1 MGYEC
6 LIAGLPELQEGSAAP
21 MTMEALD
28 ALLAEMLADKDLEQ
42 LELLKRHVSTGAC
55 RFVRDWQNY
64 NRDLN
69 NVLTAQI
76 CRKHNLDP
84 RKAIIGDNE
93 LALQLKR
100 PESQRLKDFGLAGTI
115 DTLPEI
121 LAVSEIENLMDR
133 EKHIDALRFMWLEE
147 RTRSVFFS
155 LENVMA
161 YYLMNQMLC
170 RWDVLTVEKGEK
182 VFRDIVA
189 EMKSGIHFD

>member
-28 ALLAEMLADKDLEQ
+28 ALLAEMLTDKDLEQ

-155 LENVMA
+155 LENVLA

>member
-28 ALLAEMLADKDLEQ
+28 ALLAEMLTDKDLEQ
-42 LELLKRHVSTGAC
+42 LELLKRHVPTGAC

-100 PESQRLKDFGLAGTI
+100 PESQRLKDFGLAGSI

-155 LENVMA
+155 LENVLA

>member
-1 MGYEC
+1 
-6 LIAGLPELQEGSAAP
+6 

-28 ALLAEMLADKDLEQ
+28 ALLAETLTDKDLEQ

-155 LENVMA
+155 LENVLA
-161 YYLMNQMLC
+161 YYLMNRMLC